1 MENLEEYKWIGK
13 NYDYL
18 LQKYRDMYVAVKG
31 QRVIAHGKDRK
42 LVLKEAEK
50 TLEKPVIYFMTERL
64 SWKELNEIFE
74 DVPENAFIQGFRR
87 AYKELGHL

>member
-1 MENLEEYKWIGK
+1 MENLEEYKWIEK

-18 LQKYRDMYVAVKG
+18 LEKYRGMYIAVKG
-31 QRVIAHGKDRK
+31 QGVIAHGEERE
-42 LVLKEAEK
+42 LVLEEAEK
-50 TLEKPVIYFMTERL
+50 TLRNPVIYFVTDRL

-74 DVPENAFIQGFRR
+74 DVPESAFIQGFRR

>member
-1 MENLEEYKWIGK
+1 MENLEEYKWIEK
-13 NYDYL
+13 HYDYL
-18 LQKYRDMYVAVKG
+18 LEKYRDIYIAVKG
-31 QRVIAHGKDRK
+31 QRVIAHGEERE

-50 TLEKPVIYFMTERL
+50 ILKNPVIYFMTERL

-74 DVPENAFIQGFRR
+74 DIPESAFIKGFKR